1 MRVKFNIVNGYYQI
15 DNSSVRKEFSS
26 RALIEQLTNASKIIV
41 DWYNSDE
48 DQSTEA
54 AVEFGRRLREEC
66 GMSFCT
72 DSDCINEY
80 NTDFRTFNIE
90 EIYG

>member
-1 MRVKFNIVNGYYQI
+1 MEKNEKKEKKPYIPPELKTIKITKQANLLCGSGY
-15 DNSSVRKEFSS
+15 
-26 RALIEQLTNASKIIV
+26 
-41 DWYNSDE
+41 
-48 DQSTEA
+48 
-54 AVEFGRRLREEC
+54 EEC

-90 EIYG
+90 EIYD